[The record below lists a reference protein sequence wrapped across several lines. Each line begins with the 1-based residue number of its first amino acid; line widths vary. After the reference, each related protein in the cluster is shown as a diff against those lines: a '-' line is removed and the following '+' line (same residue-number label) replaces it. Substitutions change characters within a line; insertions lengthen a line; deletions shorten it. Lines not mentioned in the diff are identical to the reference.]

1 MLSFLEFLALGSIG
15 AAVVGVVTH
24 LLKQPSVV
32 GYILLGVAAGPYLFT
47 HVDPKFLED
56 ASVIGIALLLFL
68 VGTELNLSK
77 IRRLG
82 RESLVLGA
90 GQVVATTVLGLVLGL
105 AFGFLPTHA
114 LVLAFAISLSSTVLV
129 VKLLEEQN
137 ALDSLVGRLTLG
149 ILIVQDLISIVAL
162 IALQAKDFNNLILA
176 GVFLGGLTWLSLL
189 IAPRAF
195 AALRKSHEASFF
207 LSLAWLFVFILAG
220 KAFNLG
226 PEIPAI
232 LAGISLAGTIQ
243 VLEVAR
249 RLRPLKDLFLLF
261 FFVSLGGGLVLG
273 AVPILPT
280 IALTLF
286 VLIGNT
292 LLVYWLCNLLG
303 YESRTSFLVGLGIA
317 QVSEFSFII
326 GAIAKQFGYLRPD
339 EFAILGAVGLATFF
353 FSSYAVH
360 YGPQLYA
367 RLRRP
372 LRALRLRRDDSE
384 SELAEPLTGHIILVG
399 FHRMGYILAKH
410 LHRHGEAVLVIE
422 SDPELMHLLNREGFP
437 HSFGDVVDSEVLA
450 EANLPQAKLLIST
463 VPHETESAFLIAE
476 AKRHRVPV
484 VVTALNAHDAIE
496 LYAQGADYVIIPHF
510 LGGERSAELIASLL
524 PDSQFGAVR
533 EAHLAELRERAE
545 LGHF

>member
-15 AAVVGVVTH
+15 AAAVGVITH

-68 VGTELNLSK
+68 VGTELNLGK

-82 RESLVLGA
+82 RESLVLGV
-90 GQVVATTVLGLVLGL
+90 GQVVATTVLGLLLGL

-114 LVLAFAISLSSTVLV
+114 LVLAFALSLSSTVLV
-129 VKLLEEQN
+129 IKLLEEQN

-149 ILIVQDLISIVAL
+149 ILIVQDFISVIAL

-176 GVFLGGLTWLSLL
+176 GVFLAGLTWLSLL

-207 LSLAWLFVFILAG
+207 LSLAWLFVFVLAG

-226 PEIPAI
+226 SEIPAI

-261 FFVSLGGGLVLG
+261 FFVSLGGGLIAG
-273 AVPILPT
+273 AVPVIPT

-286 VLIGNT
+286 VLVGNT

-326 GAIAKQFGYLRPD
+326 GAIAKRLGYLNAD
-339 EFAILGAVGLATFF
+339 EFAILGAVGLASFF
-353 FSSYAVH
+353 FSAYAVH
-360 YGPQLYA
+360 YGPQFYA
-367 RLRRP
+367 RLRRL
-372 LRALRLRRDDSE
+372 LRAIRLRRDDTE
-384 SELAEPLTGHIILVG
+384 GELIEPPTDHVIVVG
-399 FHRMGYILAKH
+399 FHRMGYILAKS

-422 SDPELMHLLNREGFP
+422 SNPELTHLLNREGLP
-437 HSFGDVVDSEVLA
+437 HHFGDVVDSEVLA
-450 EANLPQAKLLIST
+450 EANLPRAKLLIST
-463 VPHETESAFLIAE
+463 VPYETENTFLIAA
-476 AKRHRVPV
+476 AKRHGVPV
-484 VVTALNAHDAIE
+484 IVTALNAHEALE

-510 LGGERSAELIASLL
+510 LGGERSAELIGSLL
-524 PDSQFGAVR
+524 PDGRFAAVR
-533 EAHLAELRERAE
+533 EAHLAELRERAQ